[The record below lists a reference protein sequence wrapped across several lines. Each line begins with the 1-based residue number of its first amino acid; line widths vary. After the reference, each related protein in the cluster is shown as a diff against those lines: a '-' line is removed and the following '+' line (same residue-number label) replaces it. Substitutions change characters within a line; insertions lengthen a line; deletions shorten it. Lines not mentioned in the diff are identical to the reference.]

1 MGERRA
7 MILEIM
13 TNPNIALAMLFA
25 FLFVVAVCNL
35 SARWMILKESFHIPD
50 VIIGNGQTMGDR
62 QRQED
67 SFATDIQDYG
77 LLAVAA
83 DGIGSF
89 VNGKIASKLAV
100 QTYLREFRNADI
112 SENTGYF
119 FKRTGQ
125 MINTD
130 IKALYGDVPAGT
142 TVVSAIIRQNKL
154 YYAWAGDSTIAVFRK
169 GSLVSLNRKD
179 IVANKLEDL
188 YRLGRLTREEVL
200 AEPFKERLVNY
211 LGNDEFEGI
220 SVGEEPI
227 TLKKGDMVL
236 LYTNGLE
243 TLKKIEL
250 EGILSGYKSPVQT
263 AEDFMT
269 AIQYKN
275 VPDKDN
281 ATVII
286 LKINR
291 EYR

>member
-1 MGERRA
+1 MGERWQ
-7 MILEIM
+7 MILEIV
-13 TNPNIALAMLFA
+13 TNPNIALAMLFT
-25 FLFVVAVCNL
+25 FLFVVAICNL
-35 SARWMILKESFHIPD
+35 SARWMLIKESFNIPD
-50 VIIGNGQTMGDR
+50 ISIGNGQTMGDR

-67 SFATDIQDYG
+67 SFATDIEDYG
-77 LLAVAA
+77 LLAVVA

-89 VNGKIASKLAV
+89 VNGKVASKMAV
-100 QTYLREFRNADI
+100 QTYLREFRNSDI

-119 FKRTGQ
+119 FKRTAQ
-125 MINTD
+125 MINSD

-169 GSLVSLNRKD
+169 GSLVALNRKD

-188 YRLGRLTREEVL
+188 FRMGKLTREEAL
-200 AEPFKERLVNY
+200 IEPYQDRLVNY

-227 TLKKGDMVL
+227 ILKKGDMVL

-250 EGILSGYKSPVQT
+250 EGILSNYKTPVQT

-269 AIQYKN
+269 AISYKN
-275 VPDKDN
+275 LPDKDN